1 MLLYYG
7 RVSAPIFFAI
17 RNEIIMKKTIPA
29 IIISTML
36 FTGGCAFTAA
46 PPADEPEVQEVT
58 VNSVT
63 DEEDPVSDVSGGD
76 TSPEVQEPEV
86 SEEPEEPAEPELP
99 QTVSILGAET
109 DIHEQSLD
117 LALMTPDDVP
127 AVAEAIAQMP
137 ELGWI
142 NLMNEEGV
150 SELSV
155 ADVKTLK
162 ESNPS
167 VNFIYDFDLFG
178 KRVSTMD
185 TEVTYQWVPIG
196 NEGEEEIRNAL
207 SIFNDCQYF
216 LLDDCGIDNEVM
228 DGIRNDFPDT
238 KVVWRIHVGTRSAL
252 TDDQVIRMTHGIN
265 DSMTEPLKYCH
276 DVVYM
281 DLGHDA
287 GITDISFIQ
296 YMPLLEC
303 IILSDAKMTDITP
316 LSYCHNLTWVELVY
330 CDRLKDITPIVNLE
344 SVKYL
349 NISYSGIRDIT
360 PIDTMNLDR
369 FCAIAIGVSDEQL
382 EEYKAAHPDTL
393 AINSG
398 NPYGYAWRYNDYGYH
413 FFWYY
418 ARMREAFRYDQG
430 SPGGFKLPEVW
441 INNPPEEILAETG
454 ESSPAEET

>member
-1 MLLYYG
+1 MKRPLPIILISAMLLTCGCSNTYAPSTG
-7 RVSAPIFFAI
+7 AETGVTSPAPESESAP
-17 RNEIIMKKTIPA
+17 
-29 IIISTML
+29 
-36 FTGGCAFTAA
+36 A
-46 PPADEPEVQEVT
+46 P
-58 VNSVT
+58 S
-63 DEEDPVSDVSGGD
+63 EENDQSDVSGNE
-76 TSPEVQEPEV
+76 SVQAPEPPKE
-86 SEEPEEPAEPELP
+86 ELP
-99 QTVSILGAET
+99 KTVTILGNEIDTLET
-109 DIHEQSLD
+109 YID
-117 LALMTPDDVP
+117 LSSMTPEDVED
-127 AVAEAIAQMP
+127 VAKALSEMTALS
-137 ELGWI
+137 EI
-142 NLMNEEGV
+142 NLMDEEGQ
-150 SELSV
+150 SLLETT
-155 ADVKTLK
+155 DVLKLK
-162 ESNPS
+162 EVSPDAH
-167 VNFIYDFDLFG
+167 FIYEFDLFG
-178 KRVSTMD
+178 QRITTSD
-185 TEVTYQWVPIG
+185 TEVSFIRQAIG
-196 NEGEEEIRNAL
+196 DEGEQEIRNAL
-207 SIFNDCQYF
+207 SLLENCEYF
-216 LLDDCGIDNEVM
+216 LLDDCGISDEIM
-228 DGIRNDFPDT
+228 DGIRNDYPDT

-265 DSMTEPLKYCH
+265 DSMTGPLKYCH

-281 DLGHDA
+281 DLGHDS

-330 CDRLKDITPIVNLE
+330 CDRLRDITPIIDLE

-360 PIDTMNLDR
+360 PIDGMNLDR

-382 EEYKAAHPDTL
+382 EEYRKSHPDCL

-441 INNPPEEILAETG
+441 INYPPEEIPE
-454 ESSPAEET
+454 EDSSEEAASTEEISEDVTEADASEDEKEDK

>member
-7 RVSAPIFFAI
+7 RVPIPIFFCFKK
-17 RNEIIMKKTIPA
+17 EVPIMKRSIPA
-29 IIISTML
+29 IIISTVL
-36 FTGGCAFTAA
+36 LAGGCSYA
-46 PPADEPEVQEVT
+46 PATPPVDEPDVQEITVTSAPEPETDPVPDVSGADTVPEVQQ
-58 VNSVT
+58 
-63 DEEDPVSDVSGGD
+63 PDV
-76 TSPEVQEPEV
+76 PETP
-86 SEEPEEPAEPELP
+86 PEPELP
-99 QTVSILGAET
+99 KTVSILGTEY
-109 DIHEQSLD
+109 DINEQSLD
-117 LALMTPDDVP
+117 LSMITQDDVRS
-127 AVAEAIAQMP
+127 VAEAIAQMP
-137 ELGWI
+137 ELTWI

-155 ADVKTLK
+155 ADVKVLK
-162 ESNPS
+162 GSAPK

-178 KRVSTMD
+178 KRVSTTD

-207 SIFNDCQYF
+207 YILNDCSYF
-216 LLDDCGIDNEVM
+216 LLDDCGIDNEIM

-238 KVVWRIHVGTRSAL
+238 NVVWRIHVGTRSAL

-265 DSMTEPLKYCH
+265 DSMTDALKYCH
-276 DVVYM
+276 EVVYM
-281 DLGHDA
+281 DLGHDS

-296 YMPLLEC
+296 YMPKLEC

-330 CDRLKDITPIVNLE
+330 CDHLKDITPIVNLE

-360 PIDTMNLDR
+360 PIESMNLDR
-369 FCAIAIGVSDEQL
+369 FSAISIGVSDEQL
-382 EEYKAAHPDTL
+382 EAYKAAHPGTL
-393 AINSG
+393 AVNSG

-441 INNPPEEILAETG
+441 INNPPEEAPAET
-454 ESSPAEET
+454 P